1 MKLSTNIK
9 WGYAFKLVPI
19 VLIISISMT
28 LSVYAVEADKESIPP
43 KPELITFIV
52 GESTIVETPWPTV
65 RVAVTDPTIANVQV
79 LTPDQVL
86 LQGSKVGSTDLI
98 VWSKDENKVRQWKVQ
113 VRLDTESFKAKL
125 NELFGDCSLNVS
137 QSGETLI
144 VKGLLR
150 SADQA
155 VQLHDFLDKSGTTY
169 VDMTS
174 VAGVQQ
180 VQLQVRIAEVS
191 RASLRAMGINAFQT
205 DDDYFGALRVGS
217 SSGGALM
224 PSIGIGPPGGT
235 VAGDNI
241 PFTFPDDVTVGPL
254 VTIFAGF
261 PKADLE
267 FFLQALA
274 ENQYLRILANP
285 TLVALSGEEASFLAG
300 GEFPI
305 PVVQGGG
312 GAGGGT
318 SVSIEY
324 RQYGVSLKF
333 RPVVLG
339 DGTIRLTTAPE
350 VSDLSDVGAVVIEG
364 FRVPAVVTRKAQTTL
379 ELKSGQTF
387 AMAGLLQNN
396 TQAVNS
402 RIPGIGDLPVLGP
415 LFRSIRYQKN
425 ETELVVLVTASLVEP
440 MSLAETPPV
449 PGFLHKEPS
458 DWELYIDGQIDGKGP
473 AKIDAENAGL
483 LRKMG
488 LDQLKGPGAWDSYDR
503 PIPSSQASPKM
514 KSEIEKSDA
523 LILQKYWEEK
533 KLQNRQKNSDRDS
546 DSTEDTDLRNLLKRK
561 AW

>member
-1 MKLSTNIK
+1 MILSSKTKSPCAVKL
-9 WGYAFKLVPI
+9 GYILLLV
-19 VLIISISMT
+19 SISMT
-28 LSVYAVEADKESIPP
+28 LSGHAVEADKESIPP

-79 LTPDQVL
+79 LTPVQVL

-125 NELFGDCSLNVS
+125 NELFGDCSLDVS
-137 QSGETLI
+137 QSNDTLI

-150 SADQA
+150 SVDQA

-205 DDDYFGALRVGS
+205 DNDYFGAIRVGS

-224 PSIGIGPPGGT
+224 PSIGIGPLGGT

-241 PFTFPDDVTVGPL
+241 PFAFPDDVIVSPV

-324 RQYGVSLKF
+324 RQYGVSLAF

-350 VSDLSDVGAVVIEG
+350 VSDLSDVGAVTIQG
-364 FRVPAVVTRKAQTTL
+364 FRVPALVTRKAQTTL

-402 RIPGIGDLPVLGP
+402 RIPGIGDLPILGP

-449 PGFLHKEPS
+449 PGFLHNEPS
-458 DWELYIDGQIDGKGP
+458 DWELYIDGQIDGKEP

-488 LDQLKGPGAWDSYDR
+488 LDKLEGPGAWDSYDR
-503 PIPSSQASPKM
+503 SIPKSQPSPKL
-514 KSEIEKSDA
+514 KSETEESDA
-523 LILQKYWEEK
+523 LILKKYWEEK
-533 KLQNRQKNSDRDS
+533 KLQNQQKNPDLDS
-546 DSTEDTDLRNLLKRK
+546 NSTEDTDLRNLLKRK

>member
-1 MKLSTNIK
+1 MKLSSNIK
-9 WGYAFKLVPI
+9 MGCAFKPGYIL
-19 VLIISISMT
+19 LILTVST
-28 LSVYAVEADKESIPP
+28 NLSGYAVEADKENTLP
-43 KPELITFIV
+43 KPDIITFIV
-52 GESTIVETPWPTV
+52 GESTIVKAPWPTV

-79 LTPDQVL
+79 LTPEQVL

-98 VWSKDENKVRQWKVQ
+98 VWSQDENEVRQWKVQ
-113 VRLDTESFKAKL
+113 VRLDTASFKAKL
-125 NELFGDCSLNVS
+125 YELFPDCSLEVS

-144 VKGLLR
+144 VSGLLR
-150 SADQA
+150 SANQA
-155 VQLHDFLDKSGTTY
+155 VQLHDFLDKSGIIY
-169 VDMTS
+169 VDMTGI
-174 VAGVQQ
+174 AGVQQ

-191 RASLRAMGINAFQT
+191 RASLRALGINAFHT

-224 PSIGIGPPGGT
+224 PSIGIGPPGDT
-235 VAGDNI
+235 VAGDNTT
-241 PFTFPDDVTVGPL
+241 FTFTDDVTVGPL

-261 PKADLE
+261 PKADFE

-285 TLVALSGEEASFLAG
+285 TLVALSGEKASFLAG

-312 GAGGGT
+312 AGGGT

-324 RQYGVSLKF
+324 REYGVSLSF

-339 DGTIRLTTAPE
+339 DGTIRLHAAPQ
-350 VSDLSDVGAVVIEG
+350 VSDLSDVGAVVIQG
-364 FRVPAVVTRKAQTTL
+364 FRVPALVTRKAETTL

-396 TQAVNS
+396 TQAINS

-440 MSLAETPPV
+440 MSLATTPPV
-449 PGFLHKEPS
+449 PGFLHNEPN
-458 DWELYIDGQIDGKGP
+458 DWEFFIEGQIDGQGP
-473 AKIDAENAGL
+473 AKIDPENAGL
-483 LRKMG
+483 LKQMG
-488 LDQLKGPGAWDSYDR
+488 LDRLAGPGAWDSYDR
-503 PIPSSQASPKM
+503 PIPSSQADPAM
-514 KSEIEKSDA
+514 KADTEEADA

-533 KLQNRQKNSDRDS
+533 KLQNQQKNPDIDS
-546 DSTEDTDLRNLLKRK
+546 SSTEDTNLRNILKRK
-561 AW
+561 SW